1 MTPRRLIPYAV
12 IFLILAGTYVGLR
25 WRQARQVAR
34 DEQAKKVFHLKET
47 DISDLNLVRGA
58 GEVRLVK
65 KDKLWHLTAPLNAK
79 ADQTTVDS
87 ILTTL
92 ARLHKERDLGLEK
105 DLASFG
111 LNKPGLVVKFTA
123 QGQAHQ
129 LAIGAK
135 VPGDESYY
143 ALKDQDSHLF
153 MITRGSKDSLDRQV
167 LALRDKTLL
176 SFISSEVKGL
186 KIKSGKKAV
195 DLEKTGDQTWRWVGR
210 PDFKVRGD
218 RVEKL
223 LRDLHLA
230 RAQNFLEKP
239 PGNLAALGLVPARRT
254 AITVVTPAGN
264 QTLFLGA
271 PKGKV
276 AYARRGA
283 AGPVVLVDAAL
294 PDEINK
300 TLASLEDRRLWSGDI
315 PAVYQVV
322 WGPPGRTWTAGKD
335 KDQNTWKITGPGQA
349 ATQQS
354 PMRLEMALWNF
365 QKLEGTPVPPR
376 AGIPTA
382 PPTFVLELLDQ
393 AGKPLLHLEEVGAL
407 RKTGLKIVT
416 RVGDKTETALV
427 PTAPFRQWQEEMHR
441 LTATARKAGESQ
453 EKGGSGQGPPK
464 EKTP

>member
-1 MTPRRLIPYAV
+1 MTPRRLIPYVV
-12 IFLILAGTYVGLR
+12 IFLILAGTYAGLR
-25 WRQARQVAR
+25 WRQERQVAR

-47 DISDLNLVRGA
+47 DISDLSLVRGKD
-58 GEVRLVK
+58 EVRLVK

-87 ILTTL
+87 MLTAL
-92 ARLHKERDLGLEK
+92 ARLHKERDLGVEK
-105 DLASFG
+105 DLKPFG
-111 LNKPGLVVKFTA
+111 LDKPGLVVKFTA
-123 QGQAHQ
+123 QGQPHQ

-135 VPGDESYY
+135 VPGGESYY
-143 ALKDQDSHLF
+143 ALKDQDPHLL
-153 MITRGSKDSLDRQV
+153 MITRGSKDSLDRQL

-176 SFISSEVKGL
+176 AFISGEVKGL

-195 DLEKTGDQTWRWVGR
+195 DLEKTGNQTWRWVGR
-210 PDFKVRGD
+210 PDFRVRGD

-223 LRDLHLA
+223 LRNLHLG
-230 RAQNFLEKP
+230 RAKNFLEEP
-239 PGNLAALGLVPARRT
+239 PGNLAALGLVPARQT
-254 AITVVTPAGN
+254 EITVVTPAGD

-271 PKGKV
+271 KKDDA

-294 PDEINK
+294 PDEIDK

-315 PAVYQVV
+315 PAVHQVV
-322 WGPPGRTWTAGKD
+322 WGPPGQTWTARKD
-335 KDQNTWKITGPGQA
+335 KDQHTWKITGPDQA

-354 PMRLEMALWNF
+354 SVRLEMALWNF
-365 QKLEGTPVPPR
+365 QKLEGAPMPPR

-407 RKTGLKIVT
+407 GKTALKVIT

-441 LTATARKAGESQ
+441 MTATARKAGESQ
-453 EKGGSGQGPPK
+453 EKGASGQGSK
-464 EKTP
+464 K